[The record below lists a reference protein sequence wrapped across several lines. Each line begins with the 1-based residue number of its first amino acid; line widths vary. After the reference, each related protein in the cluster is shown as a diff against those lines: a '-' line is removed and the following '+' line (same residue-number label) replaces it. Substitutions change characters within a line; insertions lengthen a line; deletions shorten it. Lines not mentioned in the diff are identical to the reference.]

1 MDFARKSGG
10 RVASRGVRPANLG
23 YAKLH
28 GCGGGRH
35 GGVDDSV
42 DEPVGEG
49 RKLDGE
55 TWLLAGKTRALHILI
70 IMASYGPSY
79 LPSYLPSL

>member
-10 RVASRGVRPANLG
+10 TELSREIGPGIER

-35 GGVDDSV
+35 GGVDESV
-42 DEPVGEG
+42 GGGGDGEG

-55 TWLLAGKTRALHILI
+55 TRLLEGEKRALHVLI
-70 IMASYGPSY
+70 IMASYW
-79 LPSYLPSL
+79 PSLEV